1 MDAVAPGVFWK
12 RARLLAGLVL
22 FGGAVSL
29 GLIAF
34 SNWWITRNTRAHIV
48 TDPQRLPIHDVALV
62 LGTSSRLRTG
72 GPNPFFEG
80 RMTTA
85 AELYLQGK
93 VRHLL
98 VSGDN
103 GRKSY
108 DEPTA
113 MRESLVARGVPTES
127 ITLDYAGFRTLDSMA
142 RANAVF
148 GLERFVIITDD
159 FHQPRAVFLA
169 RSVGLEVVGFPSRH
183 VPFQWSKKTRSR
195 EVASRFK
202 ACLDVYLLH
211 TKPKFYGPP
220 VVIRIAGRDS
230 R

>member
-1 MDAVAPGVFWK
+1 MSDPSLFWK
-12 RARLLAGLVL
+12 RARIAAIVALAA
-22 FGGAVSL
+22 GAAAL
-29 GLIAF
+29 GLTGIA
-34 SNWWITRNTRAHIV
+34 NWWITRTTRAHIV
-48 TDPQRLPIHDVALV
+48 SDRAQLPRNDVALV
-62 LGTSSRLRTG
+62 LGTSPKLGSG
-72 GPNPFFEG
+72 GTNPFFEG

-85 AELYLQGK
+85 AELYRTGK

-103 GRKSY
+103 GRKAY

-113 MRESLVARGVPTES
+113 MRNALIARGVPATA

-142 RANAVF
+142 RARAVF
-148 GLERFVIITDD
+148 GLRRFTIVTDD

-169 RSVGLEVVGFPSRH
+169 RSLGLEVVGFPSQH
-183 VPFQWSKKTRSR
+183 VPYRWSKKARSR
-195 EVASRFK
+195 EVASRVK

-211 TKPKFYGPP
+211 TRPRFYGPP
-220 VVIRIAGRDS
+220 VTIRIAERDS